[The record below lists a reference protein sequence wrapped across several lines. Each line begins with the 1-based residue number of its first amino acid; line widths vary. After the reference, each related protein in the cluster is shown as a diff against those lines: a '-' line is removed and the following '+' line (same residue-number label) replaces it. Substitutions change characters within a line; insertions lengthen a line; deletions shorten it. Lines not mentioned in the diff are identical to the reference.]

1 MDLTA
6 TSKVCR
12 PSPVSFEIVTSLA
25 NDKDYRVVSIVEN
38 DYLTDMNK
46 MLDFEHQK
54 RQEGVLI
61 EFFDDL
67 MTRSKVVT

>member
-1 MDLTA
+1 M

-12 PSPVSFEIVTSLA
+12 PSPVSFEIV
-25 NDKDYRVVSIVEN
+25 VEN